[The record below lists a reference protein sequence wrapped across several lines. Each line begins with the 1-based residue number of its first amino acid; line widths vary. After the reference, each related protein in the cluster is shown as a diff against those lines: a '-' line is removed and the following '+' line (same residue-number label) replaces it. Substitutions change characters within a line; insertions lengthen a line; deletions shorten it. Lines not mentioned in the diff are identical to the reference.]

1 MNAIEFRLT
10 RDGYAMPEKRKYQ
23 RHNWLDILI
32 LCSMAASDILA
43 RFRSGILALRGEV
56 TGARGRVGDL

>member
-10 RDGYAMPEKRKYQ
+10 RDGYAMQNKRKYQ

-32 LCSMAASDILA
+32 LCGMLLVTFSLG
-43 RFRSGILALRGEV
+43 FEV
-56 TGARGRVGDL
+56 AHSLYAGK

>member
-23 RHNWLDILI
+23 RHNWLDTLI
-32 LCSMAASDILA
+32 LCSMLLVTFSLGFEAAYSLYA
-43 RFRSGILALRGEV
+43 GK
-56 TGARGRVGDL
+56 